1 MIQEN
6 LLYILPSLGAGALA
20 AFWAFKVKMRKQNE
34 SEFKT
39 LLNEYKDMRKELLER
54 VDALEEEL
62 ASVREENAELRAELK
77 ILKKNA

>member
-1 MIQEN
+1 
-6 LLYILPSLGAGALA
+6 
-20 AFWAFKVKMRKQNE
+20 
-34 SEFKT
+34 
-39 LLNEYKDMRKELLER
+39 MRKELLER